1 MSEVKWTKEQQKAI
15 YEKGSNILV
24 AAAAGSGK
32 TAVLV
37 ERIINKIVNENVD
50 IDNILVVTFTNA
62 AASEMR
68 ERILDAIY
76 KKIEENPNDVR
87 MQRQI
92 TLLNR
97 ASICTI
103 HSFCLEVIRNYF
115 YELDISANFRIGD
128 QTEVELLKQDIL
140 EDLFEDKYINKDKEF
155 LNLINTYTTYRG
167 DEPLKELILRI
178 YNYIQSAPF
187 PKEWLEE
194 KVEMFNLKEKLN
206 KDFAK
211 TIWGEILLKEYKEK
225 LRENILKLEGIKRK
239 LLKEPE
245 LEKYSLTI
253 INDIEAIQEIEN
265 EISSNNE
272 NIWNKTY
279 EKVSNLKFEKWPI
292 DRKISI
298 SLKDEAKEIRD
309 KVKKDIDSA
318 NKKIFLYDSYRAN
331 EDMYEMYKT
340 LSNLKNIVIEFE
352 TRFLEKKKEKNIID
366 FHDIEH
372 FALKILVQKSEEGE
386 YVPTEVANKIK
397 EKFTEIAIDEYQDS
411 NLVQEYIL
419 NSISNGSN
427 IFMVGDVK
435 QSIYRFRQARPE
447 LFLEKYEKYTAV
459 ATLQNL
465 INTIEKKQGKKIQ
478 LFKNFRSRENVL
490 DITNN
495 IFEQIMSKELGDID
509 YNEDEYLNLGADYP
523 QTENNP
529 VAELHIIDLASQ
541 NQEYNTN
548 VGAIKLAHNLSLTR
562 YPLEELRNNRLPF
575 EEITQEDENV
585 EEPIENTLIEA
596 KFVANKIQELINS
609 KYQIYDRKTGYRPIQ
624 YKDIVILLRST
635 LNSAPIYEK
644 ELIEKNI
651 SVFSDTSSEY
661 LESTEI
667 QTIMSVL
674 KIINNP
680 LQDIPLITVLRSSIA
695 NFTDND
701 LVQIR
706 LADRSESFYNA
717 MLKARVAVGEELK
730 EKINRFITMLENW
743 KNIEI
748 YKTLDELIWQI
759 YMDSNYYNY
768 VGLLNNG
775 KLRQANL
782 KMLFEKAKQYESAS
796 FKGLYNFIN
805 FIDKLKLSSKDMGSA
820 KIIGENDNVVRIMSI
835 HKSKGL
841 EFPVVFLCGSSK
853 KFNLQD
859 LNDNVLMHQD
869 LGFGMKYINYERRI
883 EYNTLA
889 KEALRLKIRKETI
902 SEEMRVLYVA
912 LTRAKEKLFITGVEK
927 DLQKSLKEKEALLE
941 IYNKQ
946 KLDKNLLEKYIS
958 YLDWIEL
965 VYLNDK
971 EKIAQI
977 LEVQEHYVGAII
989 NRPPFEQTTKTEVRS
1004 RMSEVIC

>member
-1 MSEVKWTKEQQKAI
+1 MPRVKWTKEQEKAI
-15 YEKGSNILV
+15 YEKGTNILV

-37 ERIINKIVNENVD
+37 ERIINKIVNENID
-50 IDNILVVTFTNA
+50 IDRILVVTFTNA

-76 KKIEENPNDVR
+76 KKIEESPDDVC
-87 MQRQI
+87 MQKQI
-92 TLLNR
+92 TLLNK

-103 HSFCLEVIRNYF
+103 HSFCLDVIRNYF

-128 QTEVELLKQDIL
+128 TTEVELLKQDIL

-167 DEPLKELILRI
+167 DEPLKELVLKI
-178 YNYIQSAPF
+178 YDYIQSAPF
-187 PKEWLEE
+187 PQEWLEE

-206 KDFAK
+206 EDFGK
-211 TIWGEILLKEYKEK
+211 TVWGKILLKEYEEKIKES
-225 LRENILKLEGIKRK
+225 ILKLERVKRK
-239 LLKEPE
+239 LLKYPE
-245 LEKYSLTI
+245 LEKYTLTI
-253 INDIEAIQEIEN
+253 INDIEILNEIEN
-265 EISSNNE
+265 QISYDNK
-272 NIWNKTY
+272 NIWDKTY
-279 EKVSNLKFEKWPI
+279 KKVSNLKFEKWPI
-292 DRKISI
+292 NRKISI
-298 SLKDEAKEIRD
+298 ALKEEAKEIRD
-309 KVKKDIDSA
+309 KVKKDIDTI
-318 NKKIFLYDSYRAN
+318 NKKVFIYDSYRAN
-331 EDMYEMYKT
+331 QDMYAMYET
-340 LSNLKNIVIEFE
+340 LSDLKNIVNEFE
-352 TRFLEKKKEKNIID
+352 KRFLEKKKEKNIID

-372 FALKILVQKSEEGE
+372 FALKILIQKNADGK
-386 YVPTEVANKIK
+386 YIPTEVANKIK
-397 EKFTEIAIDEYQDS
+397 ERFTEIAIDEYQDS

-419 NSISNGSN
+419 NSISNGNN

-447 LFLEKYEKYTAV
+447 LFIEKYESYT
-459 ATLQNL
+459 LED
-465 INTIEKKQGKKIQ
+465 EKEVKGKKIQ

-509 YNEDEYLNLGADYP
+509 YNEDEYLNPGADYP
-523 QTENNP
+523 KAENNP
-529 VAELHIIDLASQ
+529 VAELHIIDLASYEPKVENYMNEQ
-541 NQEYNTN
+541 KEIIDNKIIEANSSSPRIEETIQENEDTNQ
-548 VGAIKLAHNLSLTR
+548 
-562 YPLEELRNNRLPF
+562 
-575 EEITQEDENV
+575 

-609 KYQIYDRKTGYRPIQ
+609 KYKIYDRKKGYRPIE

-635 LNSAPIYEK
+635 LNSAPVYEK

-651 SVFSDTSSEY
+651 PVFSDTSSEY
-661 LESTEI
+661 LETTEI

-717 MLKARVAVGEELK
+717 MLKARVAVNEELK
-730 EKINRFITMLENW
+730 EKINHFITMIENW
-743 KNIEI
+743 KDIET

-805 FIDKLKLSSKDMGSA
+805 FIDKLKLSSKDMGAA

-841 EFPVVFLCGSSK
+841 EFPVVFLCRSSK
-853 KFNLQD
+853 KINLQD
-859 LNDNVLMHQD
+859 LNDNVLMHQG

-889 KEALRLKIRKETI
+889 KEALRLKMRKETI

-912 LTRAKEKLFITGVEK
+912 LTRAKEKLYITGVEK
-927 DLQKSLKEKEALLE
+927 DLQKSLKEKEKILE

-946 KLDKNLLEKYIS
+946 KLDKNVVGKYVS

-971 EKIAQI
+971 EKMSKI
-977 LEVQEHYVGAII
+977 LKVHEHDVGAGLAS
-989 NRPPFEQTTKTEVRS
+989 VR
-1004 RMSEVIC
+1004 RQRNK